1 MALSLQHQ
9 KLYDQQRQRTALL
22 LALAITVLVIVS
34 MYLWRI
40 KFFDFPLEMEQ
51 YGMEVSFGIDKV
63 GSGTRN
69 IPIDNVVTREENSNQ
84 PNEPQ
89 NTSKEQVQTNNNPE
103 KSDVN
108 VPSKKEEKKNQTEKK
123 ETKSATK
130 TDKKPTQT
138 ETGNSNTPGQG
149 NDNQP
154 GNKGKPNGIN
164 EAGLYDGNGGRGGSS
179 LSLRGWKW
187 EKAPEVNDSSGDTG
201 KIVFSI
207 MVDQDGYFITVKLVS
222 TTVSNRE
229 TVEKYRQ
236 AILQSTLA
244 PDESVNSNPEE
255 VSRGTV
261 TIILKAK

>member
-9 KLYDQQRQRTALL
+9 KLYDQQRQRTAFL
-22 LALAITVLVIVS
+22 LAISITFLVIVG
-34 MYLWRI
+34 MYLWRV
-40 KFFDFPLEMEQ
+40 KFFDFPLEMEL
-51 YGMEVSFGIDKV
+51 YGMEISFGTDKV
-63 GSGTRN
+63 GSGARN
-69 IPIDNVVTREENSNQ
+69 IPIDQVVTREENSNQ

-89 NTSKEQVQTNNNPE
+89 NKTQEQVQTNDNSE

-108 VPSKKEEKKNQTEKK
+108 IPVKKEEKKNQIEKQ

-138 ETGNSNTPGQG
+138 ENGNSTTPGQG
-149 NDNQP
+149 NDDQP
-154 GNKGKPNGIN
+154 GTKGKPNGVN

-187 EKAPEVNDSSGDTG
+187 EKAPIVNDLSSETG

-207 MVDQDGYFITVKLVS
+207 MVDQDGYFITAKVVS
-222 TTVSNRE
+222 STVSSRE
-229 TVEKYRQ
+229 VVEKYRL
-236 AILQSTLA
+236 AILQSTLT
-244 PDESVNSNPEE
+244 PDESVNSNSDE

-261 TIILKAK
+261 TIILRAK

>member
-9 KLYDQQRQRTALL
+9 KLYDQQRQRTAFL
-22 LALAITVLVIVS
+22 LAVGITFLVIGG
-34 MYLWRI
+34 MYLWRV

-51 YGMEVSFGIDKV
+51 YGMEVSFGTDKV
-63 GSGTRN
+63 GSGSRT
-69 IPIDNVVTREENSNQ
+69 IPIDNVVSREENSNQ

-89 NTSKEQVQTNNNPE
+89 NQTKEQVQSNDNLE

-108 VPSKKEEKKNQTEKK
+108 VPSKKEEKKNQTEKP
-123 ETKSATK
+123 ETKSTTK

-154 GNKGKPNGIN
+154 GTKGKPNGVN
-164 EAGLYDGNGGRGGSS
+164 EAGLYEGNGGRGGSS

-187 EKAPEVNDSSGDTG
+187 EKAPQVVDSSGEIG

-207 MVDQDGYFITVKLVS
+207 MVDQDGYFITAKVVS

-229 TVEKYRQ
+229 VVEKYRQ
-236 AILQSTLA
+236 AILQSTLT
-244 PDESVNSNPEE
+244 PDESVNSASDE

-261 TIILKAK
+261 TIILRAK